1 MLTLILAEAALEV
14 VNGEVLDVSRHR
26 SVIRRLPNP
35 HKRGRP
41 DIVHLFLLTAMGSP
55 LSAAGLLRVLIHT
68 VNDEIIIVDP
78 RERPPQ
84 NYNNFIGLMRQLFRL
99 GSVPPSGSPLLRLV
113 RGGIG
118 DAVSLSRAS
127 RVVMLDDS
135 RGVKVPA
142 RDLARRVLSLGDVAV
157 IMGGFPHGSF
167 EESTYAV
174 VQEAYRI
181 GDRPMRTHEV
191 ACRFLAMIESEL
203 GYY

>member
-35 HKRGRP
+35 HKRGGRP

-99 GSVPPSGSPLLRLV
+99 GSVPPSGSPPYS
-113 RGGIG
+113 GW
-118 DAVSLSRAS
+118 
-127 RVVMLDDS
+127 
-135 RGVKVPA
+135 
-142 RDLARRVLSLGDVAV
+142 
-157 IMGGFPHGSF
+157 
-167 EESTYAV
+167 
-174 VQEAYRI
+174 
-181 GDRPMRTHEV
+181 
-191 ACRFLAMIESEL
+191 
-203 GYY
+203 